1 MENFTAVGLLV
12 RFLLALGLV
21 LITFNPTG
29 FSFLH
34 WFANGFP
41 TVTPAKVVAGLAL
54 AIAWVVFIRATLQS
68 IGIVGVVLMGV
79 FFAALIWLLV
89 SWGWIDL
96 SSGHAVAWIMLLV
109 VSLVLTAGV
118 SWAHIRRR
126 LSGQATVDE
135 VDEH

>member
-1 MENFTAVGLLV
+1 MENFTATGLLV

-34 WFANGFP
+34 WFVNGFP
-41 TVTPAKVVAGLAL
+41 DITPPKVVAGLAL

-68 IGIVGVVLMGV
+68 IGIVGVLLMGL
-79 FFAALIWLLV
+79 FFAALIWLFV
-89 SWGWIDL
+89 YWGWLDL
-96 SSGHAVAWIMLLV
+96 TNGRAVAWVMLLI
-109 VSLVLTAGV
+109 VSLVLTAGL